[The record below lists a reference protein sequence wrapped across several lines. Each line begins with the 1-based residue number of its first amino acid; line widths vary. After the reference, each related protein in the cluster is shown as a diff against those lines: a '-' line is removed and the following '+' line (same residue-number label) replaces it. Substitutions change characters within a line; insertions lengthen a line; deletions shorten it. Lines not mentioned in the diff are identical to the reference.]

1 MGEME
6 GRGAAGRREQ
16 MQASGT
22 AGNREKPQN
31 GAAVHTRDS
40 IQSHN
45 SRFTTVPGLAF
56 LLFFAVTATYFQ
68 VWPIAA
74 FLVFLFFLCIS
85 SFVWSRVVLG
95 KVEISVKAIQNT
107 CHAGERLVLGMGVR
121 NHSFLPLVWLDV
133 ILPAGYKACLRQAGE
148 TGTSWFLLG
157 GDPKPQAGIRQRFAW
172 LLWQQE
178 ITWEEELEAV
188 RRGVVELSGAALQAG
203 DGFGLSA
210 REGWH
215 DFPAPLQLV
224 IWPRLV
230 KVSVQPFLRIT
241 QEAVSADRGQTE
253 DITLLKSIRPYQPGD
268 SVKRINWR
276 LLAGTGRMEVNR
288 YETVRP
294 GCTTF
299 VLDLASFRQQ
309 VKREG
314 SQGGYE
320 EVVPMEEEREQM
332 LSLVASCM
340 EALAGQGLAVA
351 LVLPAYGG
359 QEAVMALP
367 GQGEPGFHRCMEALA
382 RIDYQKEDTRFPYEE
397 FWQAAH
403 KLGQIC
409 ICTRTDMGSSF
420 DGLAEHLGRSR
431 VRYLAL
437 TRQQPEGG
445 EFDWLYGENL
455 CVEGPA

>member
-1 MGEME
+1 M
-6 GRGAAGRREQ
+6 
-16 MQASGT
+16 
-22 AGNREKPQN
+22 
-31 GAAVHTRDS
+31 
-40 IQSHN
+40 
-45 SRFTTVPGLAF
+45 
-56 LLFFAVTATYFQ
+56 
-68 VWPIAA
+68 
-74 FLVFLFFLCIS
+74 
-85 SFVWSRVVLG
+85 
-95 KVEISVKAIQNT
+95 
-107 CHAGERLVLGMGVR
+107 
-121 NHSFLPLVWLDV
+121 
-133 ILPAGYKACLRQAGE
+133 
-148 TGTSWFLLG
+148 
-157 GDPKPQAGIRQRFAW
+157 
-172 LLWQQE
+172 
-178 ITWEEELEAV
+178 
-188 RRGVVELSGAALQAG
+188 
-203 DGFGLSA
+203 
-210 REGWH
+210 
-215 DFPAPLQLV
+215 
-224 IWPRLV
+224 
-230 KVSVQPFLRIT
+230 
-241 QEAVSADRGQTE
+241 
-253 DITLLKSIRPYQPGD
+253 
-268 SVKRINWR
+268 
-276 LLAGTGRMEVNR
+276 NR

-299 VLDLASFRQQ
+299 VLDLASVRQQ

-445 EFDWLYGENL
+445 EFDWLYGENCL
-455 CVEGPA
+455 RDICSREERSRI

>member
-6 GRGAAGRREQ
+6 GRETDAWAPDQ
-16 MQASGT
+16 
-22 AGNREKPQN
+22 
-31 GAAVHTRDS
+31 V
-40 IQSHN
+40 QSRN
-45 SRFTTVPGLAF
+45 SRFATIPGLCV

-68 VWPIAA
+68 VWSIAA
-74 FLVFLFFLCIS
+74 FLVFFFFLC
-85 SFVWSRVVLG
+85 SFSFLWSRGGLG
-95 KVEISVKAIQNT
+95 KVEVSVDARQGV
-107 CHAGERLVLGMGVR
+107 CHAGERLVLGMRVR
-121 NHSFLPLVWLDV
+121 NRSFLPLVWLDV
-133 ILPAGYKACLRQAGE
+133 ILPAGYRAHVCQPGAAG
-148 TGTSWFLLG
+148 TAWFLLG
-157 GDPKPQAGIRQRFAW
+157 GDPRPQAGIRQRFVW

-178 ITWEEELEAV
+178 IVWEEELEAR

-210 REGWH
+210 RERWYA
-215 DFPAPLQLV
+215 FPAPVQLV
-224 IWPRLV
+224 IWPRQV
-230 KVSVQPFLRIT
+230 SVSVQPFLRIT
-241 QEAVSADRGQTE
+241 QEAVSAERGQTE

-268 SVKRINWR
+268 SMKRINWR

-299 VLDLASFRQQ
+299 VLDLVSFRRR

-314 SQGGYE
+314 SQGACE
-320 EVVPMEEEREQM
+320 ELVPMEPELEQM

-351 LVLPAYGG
+351 LVLPAYGS
-359 QEAVMALP
+359 QEAVLALP
-367 GQGEPGFHRCMEALA
+367 GQGEPGLDRCMEALA
-382 RIDYQKEDTRFPYEE
+382 RISYQKEDTRFPYEE

-409 ICTRTDMGSSF
+409 ICTRTDSGSSL
-420 DGLAEHLGRSR
+420 DELAGHLGRSR

-437 TRQQPEGG
+437 TRQQAEGG

-455 CVEGPA
+455 CGEGLA